1 MSNYIIF
8 AYLKGESL
16 TMGKALK
23 YYLEDDEFGKIVLTV
38 NSRAKRFIFK
48 MKEGLLHM
56 TIPVGVSESEIKKS
70 INNTRLE
77 LRPFFE
83 RGSIQKEKQYLH
95 PERKLRTRSTEILI
109 IEEVRKDFLSTYK
122 APYYKICCPA
132 NTDFKS
138 ESVQRL
144 LKDSVFR
151 LLRFEAKN
159 YLPRRLKE
167 LADQYKFSYKRVSIN
182 NSTSRWGS
190 CSSAGN
196 INLSFYLMLL
206 PDHLIDY
213 VLLHELCHTVEM
225 NHSDRFWTLLDA
237 CTNNRAKALRTEM
250 KNFRTAF

>member
-1 MSNYIIF
+1 
-8 AYLKGESL
+8 
-16 TMGKALK
+16 MGITPK
-23 YYLEDDEFGKIVLTV
+23 YYLEDSEFGKIIV
-38 NSRAKRFIFK
+38 NVNIRAKRFIFK
-48 MKEGLLHM
+48 MKDGQLHM
-56 TIPVGVSESEIKKS
+56 TVPQGVSKNEIERS
-70 INNTRLE
+70 IENTRSQ

-83 RGSIQKEKQYLH
+83 KGVIKEDKQSLH

-109 IEEVRKDFLSTYK
+109 IEEERKDFLSTYK

-138 ESVQRL
+138 EAVQRL

-167 LADQYKFSYKRVSIN
+167 LADQYKFSYTKVTIN

-196 INLSFYLMLL
+196 INLSYFLMLL

-213 VLLHELCHTVEM
+213 VLLHELCHTIEM
-225 NHSDRFWTLLDA
+225 NHSDRFWKLLDS
-237 CTNNRAKALRTEM
+237 CTLNRAKALRLEM
-250 KNFRTAF
+250 KNFRTAL